1 MGRGYDNNNSTC
13 LYGADCVPSTVLKIL
28 NTVTHLILTI
38 TVNTILLFPFYRKLR
53 LRKIKYLAQ
62 GHTLVEGKVKICIQ
76 EFPLWHSGL
85 CILLQQL
92 RLLQRC
98 GFDPW
103 EVQRV

>member
-53 LRKIKYLAQ
+53 LRKIKYLVQ
-62 GHTLVEGKVKICIQ
+62 GHIGKYLFIYDLSKIS
-76 EFPLWHSGL
+76 H
-85 CILLQQL
+85 
-92 RLLQRC
+92 R
-98 GFDPW
+98 
-103 EVQRV
+103 